1 MSKKRII
8 VADDDPGIVDAMK
21 ILLEDE
27 GYEVITTGDGSAV
40 HDLYDQKPDLVFLD
54 LWMSGINGND
64 VCRML
69 KSKIETKEV
78 PIIIFSANRDLE
90 VISKDCGANDFLP
103 KPFDID
109 QLICLVNKYLGNENP
124 VT

>member
-1 MSKKRII
+1 MKQKKII

-27 GYEVITTGDGSAV
+27 GYQVITTGDGSQV
-40 HDLYDQKPDLVFLD
+40 PRLYEEKPDLVFLD

-64 VCRML
+64 VCLLL
-69 KSKIETKEV
+69 KSKSETRQV
-78 PIIIFSANRDLE
+78 PIIIFSANRDIE
-90 VISKDCGANDFLP
+90 QISKACGANDYLS

-109 QLICLVNKYLGNENP
+109 ELVSMVKKHLGS
-124 VT
+124 